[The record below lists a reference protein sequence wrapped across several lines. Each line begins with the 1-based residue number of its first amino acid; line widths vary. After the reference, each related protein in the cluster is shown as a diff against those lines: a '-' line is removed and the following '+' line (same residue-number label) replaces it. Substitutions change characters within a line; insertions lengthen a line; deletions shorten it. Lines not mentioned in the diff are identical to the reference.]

1 MLSTIAAKL
10 QKNNME
16 QLLFVTHNAH
26 KSEEVKA
33 IVGNNFEVMNLSEIN
48 FFDEIPE
55 TGNTFK
61 ENALQKAKFLHDR
74 LGCNCFA
81 DDTGLEVDA
90 LNGEPGVYS
99 ARYAGEPSNTQRNIE
114 KLLENLK
121 GKENRK
127 AQFTTVIAVIL
138 NNEIYFFEGAISGQ
152 IIDNQRGEGGF
163 GYDSVFIPDGY
174 DKTFAEL
181 PAEVKNSISH
191 RAVAMQKF
199 KEFINNLGK

>member
-1 MLSTIAAKL
+1 
-10 QKNNME
+10 ME

-199 KEFINNLGK
+199 KKFINNLGK

>member
-1 MLSTIAAKL
+1 
-10 QKNNME
+10 ME

-33 IVGNNFEVMNLSEIN
+33 IVGSNFEVVNLSEIN
-48 FFDEIPE
+48 FHEEIPE

-61 ENALQKAKFLHDR
+61 ANALQKAKYLHDR
-74 LGCNCFA
+74 LNCNCFA

-99 ARYAGEPSNTQRNIE
+99 ARYAGEPSNSQRNIE

-121 GKENRK
+121 GVENRK
-127 AQFTTVIAVIL
+127 AHFTTVIAVIL
-138 NNEIYFFEGAISGQ
+138 NDETYFFEGEVHGK
-152 IIDNQRGEGGF
+152 IIECQRGEGGF

-191 RAVAMQKF
+191 RAVAMQRF
-199 KEFINNLGK
+199 KEFINNMK

>member
-1 MLSTIAAKL
+1 
-10 QKNNME
+10 ME

-61 ENALQKAKFLHDR
+61 ENALQKAKFLHDK

-121 GKENRK
+121 GKKNRK

>member
-1 MLSTIAAKL
+1 
-10 QKNNME
+10 ME

-152 IIDNQRGEGGF
+152 IIDNQRGEGDF

>member
-1 MLSTIAAKL
+1 
-10 QKNNME
+10 ME

-121 GKENRK
+121 GKKNRK

-138 NNEIYFFEGAISGQ
+138 NNETHFFEGAISGQ

>member
-1 MLSTIAAKL
+1 
-10 QKNNME
+10 ME

-61 ENALQKAKFLHDR
+61 EKTLQKAKFLHDR

>member
-1 MLSTIAAKL
+1 
-10 QKNNME
+10 ME

-74 LGCNCFA
+74 LGCSCFA

>member
-1 MLSTIAAKL
+1 
-10 QKNNME
+10 ME

-199 KEFINNLGK
+199 KEFINNIRK

>member
-1 MLSTIAAKL
+1 
-10 QKNNME
+10 
-16 QLLFVTHNAH
+16 
-26 KSEEVKA
+26 
-33 IVGNNFEVMNLSEIN
+33 
-48 FFDEIPE
+48 
-55 TGNTFK
+55 
-61 ENALQKAKFLHDR
+61 

>member
-1 MLSTIAAKL
+1 
-10 QKNNME
+10 ME

-33 IVGNNFEVMNLSEIN
+33 IVGNNFEVVNLSEIN
-48 FFDEIPE
+48 FHEEIPE

-61 ENALQKAKFLHDR
+61 ANALQKAKYLHDR
-74 LGCNCFA
+74 VGCNCFA
-81 DDTGLEVDA
+81 DDTGLEVEA

-99 ARYAGEPSNTQRNIE
+99 ARYAGEPSNSQRNIE

-121 GKENRK
+121 GVENRK

-138 NNEIYFFEGAISGQ
+138 NDKTYFFEGAVHGK

-163 GYDSVFIPDGY
+163 GYDSVFVPDGY

-191 RAVAMQKF
+191 RAVAMQRF
-199 KEFINNLGK
+199 KEFINNMDK

>member
-1 MLSTIAAKL
+1 
-10 QKNNME
+10 ME

-138 NNEIYFFEGAISGQ
+138 NNETHFFEGAISGQ